1 MNIKAEAGKSILIEH
16 RDNYRLSLLQQADD
30 SPVIVLNSVDVVDGH
45 EEISPITELDMN
57 GIFEQVFN
65 VLADK

>member
-1 MNIKAEAGKSILIEH
+1 MNIKAEAGKRILIEH

-30 SPVIVLNSVDVVDGH
+30 SPVIVLNRVDVAEGH
-45 EEISPITELDMN
+45 EEFSPIAELDMN

-65 VLADK
+65 VLADR